1 MHLQLGGKDH
11 WDWSNLYFSAI
22 WWQIKNSQELAK
34 ALDSYQV
41 GDKVLLKVQ
50 RNDSIQ
56 ELPFT
61 LEESMR

>member
-1 MHLQLGGKDH
+1 MHLQLGVKDH
-11 WDWSNLYFSAI
+11 WDWSNLYFFAI
-22 WWQIKNSQELAK
+22 LQIKNSQELAK
-34 ALDSYQV
+34 ALDGYQV